1 MKPHWTTKTSHTRD
15 ASEDS
20 DITNLLGYESSL
32 GKLFPDAVSAASVA
46 SLGSK
51 STSTGTGSIARSESI
66 SLVVAAIITQ
76 VLPNGN
82 FVISGA
88 QEVRVNFEKRI
99 LTITGAVRPEDIS
112 ARQHN
117 QAYPDRRGPHR
128 LRRRRPIDRRTTAAL
143 RPAALR
149 RHLPL

>member
-1 MKPHWTTKTSHTRD
+1 MPRSSCRFCRLSWR
-15 ASEDS
+15 DS

-82 FVISGA
+82 FVIIPRSCFRKFG
-88 QEVRVNFEKRI
+88 
-99 LTITGAVRPEDIS
+99 
-112 ARQHN
+112 
-117 QAYPDRRGPHR
+117 
-128 LRRRRPIDRRTTAAL
+128 
-143 RPAALR
+143 
-149 RHLPL
+149 